1 MHNDIQYRGVE
12 LKLPASVDIDA
23 VVDSYYIE
31 SFLEDNKVK
40 FFTLLLIFGLYLTFN

>member
-23 VVDSYYIE
+23 VA
-31 SFLEDNKVK
+31 
-40 FFTLLLIFGLYLTFN
+40 TLRGIHIRLFKLTCMALV